1 MTAIQVA
8 TLFFCLALCLG
19 LAAVASQVSRP
30 DAGRPS
36 LKTTVAKHQAA
47 PPSELA
53 ARKRVHQAQKRHLA
67 RWLAEMAT
75 ICRNTNVVVRDAGP
89 PSLDAA
95 RRAHAATARKKS
107 APSGERAARSKT
119 V

>member
-1 MTAIQVA
+1 MTAMQVA

-19 LAAVASQVSRP
+19 LAAVASRVSRP

-36 LKTTVAKHQAA
+36 LKTTVATHQAT
-47 PPSELA
+47 PLSEVA
-53 ARKRVHQAQKRHLA
+53 ARKRVHQAQTKHLA

-75 ICRNTNVVVRDAGP
+75 IGRDTKVVVRDAGP

-95 RRAHAATARKKS
+95 RRAHSATAHKKT
-107 APSGERAARSKT
+107 APSGERATRSKT